1 MTHQP
6 LHDAVE
12 VLARVG
18 REAGLDESA
27 VRSEGMALAAA
38 VLERGSDVMPVAQE
52 WGRTFN
58 LPASDFFGMAP
69 RGRRYG
75 SIATTLL
82 GTLVAE
88 SSVRARGYAQALA
101 DVATAACTVPG
112 ADAGTVGRATVAA
125 RTQLA
130 AAGLHAHPGPGSPVP
145 PPDATGSPAPPAG
158 PSSAPPLPR
167 GEDHLRTWSQD
178 LLERAQ
184 EQSQRVRQMLG
195 EMGRL
200 GQAGGPG
207 GTLPPY
213 PPSALEDPAEHAPG
227 REGGAAPW
235 DARAERAPGREG
247 GAPEGGAQEGTA
259 YPDRVA
265 TQPPPEG
272 TSAPEEEPAE
282 PERSV
287 EELLAEL
294 DELIGL
300 GRVKAEIHRQV
311 AVLKMDARR
320 QEAGLKVATL
330 TRHLVF
336 VGNPG
341 TGKTTVARLV
351 GGIYRALGLLSK
363 GQLVEVDR
371 SELVAGYLGQTAA
384 KTSEVVASALGGV
397 LFIDEAY
404 SLNGDQ
410 YGKEAV
416 DTLVKEMEDHRDDL
430 VVIVAGYPA
439 PMAEFVATNPG
450 LESRFRTIIEFE
462 DYTDD
467 ELVAIQ
473 QVLAE
478 KMDYD
483 VSPEASERFR
493 EILAAT
499 PRGPSFGNGRFSRNL
514 LEAAIGRHAWRL
526 RDVEDPTVEQLRTLE
541 RQDFEERYG
550 VDLSVDPAPAPDGT
564 AAEDSHAQDGPDD
577 GHADDRHAADDER
590 AP

>member
-1 MTHQP
+1 MTTQP
-6 LHDAVE
+6 LRDAVD

-18 REAGLDESA
+18 REAGLDEGA
-27 VRSEGMALAAA
+27 VRAEGMALAAA
-38 VLERGSDVMPVAQE
+38 VLERATDAMPMAHA
-52 WGRTFN
+52 WGETFGR
-58 LPASDFFGMAP
+58 PASDFFGMVP

-75 SIATTLL
+75 SIPTTLL

-88 SSVRARGYAQALA
+88 SSTRAPGYAAALA

-112 ADAGTVGRATVAA
+112 ADADTVGRAAVAA
-125 RTQLA
+125 RTQLS
-130 AAGLHAHPGPGSPVP
+130 AAGVSGHATPDRGPGLPE
-145 PPDATGSPAPPAG
+145 AG
-158 PSSAPPLPR
+158 GTEALRDLSS
-167 GEDHLRTWSQD
+167 D
-178 LLERAQ
+178 LLRRAQ
-184 EQSQRVRQMLG
+184 EQSDRVRQMLG

-207 GTLPPY
+207 GQVPPY
-213 PPSALEDPAEHAPG
+213 PPS
-227 REGGAAPW
+227 
-235 DARAERAPGREG
+235 
-247 GAPEGGAQEGTA
+247 TA
-259 YPDRVA
+259 YPDPAPGTPGAGATSTDQLA
-265 TQPPPEG
+265 TQPPPQE
-272 TSAPEEEPAE
+272 APEPEPEPAQ

-294 DELIGL
+294 DDLIGL
-300 GRVKAEIHRQV
+300 TRVKAEIHRQV

-384 KTSEVVASALGGV
+384 KTAEVVKSALGGV

-404 SLNGDQ
+404 SLSGDQ
-410 YGKEAV
+410 YGKEAI
-416 DTLVKEMEDHRDDL
+416 DTLVKEMEDHREDL
-430 VVIVAGYPA
+430 VVIVAGYPD
-439 PMAEFVATNPG
+439 PMAEFISMNPG
-450 LESRFRTIIEFE
+450 LESRFRTIIEFD

-467 ELVAIQ
+467 ELVDIQ

-483 VSPEASERFR
+483 IATEATERFR

-526 RDVEDPTVEQLRTLE
+526 RDTEHATVEDLRTLRRE
-541 RQDFEERYG
+541 DFEDRDL
-550 VDLSVDPAPAPDGT
+550 VDLSVEPVQPAEPEET
-564 AAEDSHAQDGPDD
+564 AEETEERAEDVEHTPSTEP
-577 GHADDRHAADDER
+577 ADEEQR
-590 AP
+590 